1 MPCKKQAKPARLG
14 GMPIDAFAAQP
25 CSVART
31 LSVLGER
38 WTLIVLTELF
48 LGRRRFEQIQD
59 VRGMASNILSRRLQ
73 TLVDEGIAERHRY
86 GDHPNRFEYRLT
98 EKGRALQPVLLAL
111 LRWGDT
117 YTAGE
122 AGPPV
127 ETVHTTCDHA
137 FHMVPT
143 CSHCGG
149 EIVPREVRSRPGPGA
164 PLAAV

>member
-1 MPCKKQAKPARLG
+1 
-14 GMPIDAFAAQP
+14 MPIDALAAQP
-25 CSVART
+25 CSIART
-31 LSVLGER
+31 LSVVGER

-48 LGRRRFEQIQD
+48 RGRRRFEQIQAM
-59 VRGMASNILSRRLQ
+59 RGIASNILSRRLQ

-127 ETVHTTCDHA
+127 ETVHTTCDHV

-143 CSHCGG
+143 CSHCGE
-149 EIVPREVRSRPGPGA
+149 EIVPREVRARSGPGA